1 MRTTQRELREG
12 NPTIDEMRDDLAEY
26 EAMNMN
32 TSDIIDML
40 IYGVEPLDE
49 CPAIQVKD
57 EWQQTFGKLKKLGDK
72 IMKLEEALYI
82 VINEAE
88 TSALGDKSDEQL
100 KILGAIEIVQ
110 AFYEEH
116 GHHFSN
122 FFLTIV
128 ELSNNVYSY

>member
-1 MRTTQRELREG
+1 MGT
-12 NPTIDEMRDDLAEY
+12 NFWKI
-26 EAMNMN
+26 
-32 TSDIIDML
+32 
-40 IYGVEPLDE
+40 
-49 CPAIQVKD
+49 
-57 EWQQTFGKLKKLGDK
+57 KKLGDK

-122 FFLTIV
+122 FSLDNSEV
-128 ELSNNVYSY
+128 A